1 MKRIKRFTTLIM
13 LVLPIWF
20 FSCDVD
26 KTQQGEMPEVDVDV
40 EEGEMPEYDV
50 DWMNVD
56 VATTTK
62 MVEVPKV
69 TVVMEEEQVEVP
81 VVNVN
86 MPDDS
91 DANVERTIRVETE
104 VSDEMRELDILEL
117 YATENRIYVIA
128 ELEKTGEPL
137 QDQTVRVSDQVVINA
152 PEDLVVRHYIIGEK
166 PDRVFN
172 DDYNYITSRNDI
184 SSELQGG
191 KTIYSD

>member
-1 MKRIKRFTTLIM
+1 MKRIRKFTTLIM
-13 LVLPIWF
+13 LVMPIWF

-62 MVEVPKV
+62 TVEVPKV
-69 TVVMEEEQVEVP
+69 TVVMEEEEVEVP

-91 DANVERTIRVETE
+91 ANVERTIRVETE
-104 VSDEMRELDILEL
+104 VSDEMRKVDIKEL

-128 ELEKTGEPL
+128 ELERTGEQL

-152 PEDLVVRHYIIGEK
+152 PEDLIVTHYIIGEK

-172 DDYNYITSRNDI
+172 DDYNYIASRNEI
-184 SSELQGG
+184 SDKLQGG

>member
-1 MKRIKRFTTLIM
+1 MKRIKKFTTLIM
-13 LVLPIWF
+13 LILPIWF

-26 KTQQGEMPEVDVDV
+26 KTQQGDMPEVDVDV

-62 MVEVPKV
+62 TVEVPKV

-81 VVNVN
+81 VVNVS
-86 MPDDS
+86 MPDGAD
-91 DANVERTIRVETE
+91 NVERTIRVEAE
-104 VSDEMRELDILEL
+104 VSDEMRKVDIKEL

-137 QDQTVRVSDQVVINA
+137 QDKTVRVSDQVVINA
-152 PEDLVVRHYIIGEK
+152 PDDLIVKHYIIGEK

-172 DDYNYITSRNDI
+172 DDYTYITSRNEI